1 MEKHISEFLEV
12 LKLLIIPF
20 CLWYFEWR
28 LSKRDERREAEE
40 ERRKKEQDRKDEMV
54 IRGLKTLSD
63 CDYELIYD
71 LKNGEHNGGLDQCM
85 DEITRYRSEVNEWIL
100 KRASWNR

>member
-1 MEKHISEFLEV
+1 MEILPQIMDV
-12 LKLLIIPF
+12 LKFLIVPL

-28 LSKRDERREAEE
+28 MEKRDDKREREYSE
-40 ERRKKEQDRKDEMV
+40 RKKEQDKKDEM
-54 IRGLKTLSD
+54 ILRGLKTLSD

-85 DEITRYRSEVNEWIL
+85 EEIARYKTEVNDWIL

>member
-1 MEKHISEFLEV
+1 MKISPQIMDV
-12 LKLLIIPF
+12 LKFLIIPL

-28 LSKRDERREAEE
+28 MEKRDDKREREYSE
-40 ERRKKEQDRKDEMV
+40 RKKEQDKKDEM
-54 IRGLKTLSD
+54 ILRGLKTLSD

-85 DEITRYRSEVNEWIL
+85 DEISKYKAEVNDWIL

>member
-1 MEKHISEFLEV
+1 MDV
-12 LKLLIIPF
+12 LKFLIIPL

-28 LSKRDERREAEE
+28 MEKRDDKREREYSE
-40 ERRKKEQDRKDEMV
+40 RKKEQDKKDEM
-54 IRGLKTLSD
+54 ILRGLKTLSD

-85 DEITRYRSEVNEWIL
+85 DEISRYKAEVNDWIL
-100 KRASWNR
+100 KRASLNR